1 MVLFLYY
8 LKPLLFCLL
17 LIAAS
22 AVDIKRREIPDGIS
36 LCITGLALLGLCP
49 ENLLG
54 ILAALP
60 FLIAALNGGMG
71 GGDVKLVASCGLVV
85 GLPGALFESIL
96 GLIILLLYSLVHR
109 IRGCLFHGKASA
121 AFPMAPFFIRWIHDI
136 LFTWTGRNSK
146 VKRCT
151 VFVWGIPALFLTLW
165 LCKRHRK
172 PYTGWKEG
180 TGGIGRWAVYKRIH
194 ISFCMSRKR
203 LMGYLRLG

>member
-8 LKPLLFCLL
+8 LKPFLFCLL

-36 LCITGLALLGLCP
+36 LCMTGLALWGLCP

-85 GLPGALFESIL
+85 GLPGTLFGSIL

-109 IRGCLFHGKASA
+109 IGVCLFHGKASA
-121 AFPMAPFFIRWIHDI
+121 AFP
-136 LFTWTGRNSK
+136 
-146 VKRCT
+146 T
-151 VFVWGIPALFLTLW
+151 VSYTHLTL
-165 LCKRHRK
+165 
-172 PYTGWKEG
+172 PT
-180 TGGIGRWAVYKRIH
+180 I
-194 ISFCMSRKR
+194 R
-203 LMGYLRLG
+203 LV